1 MTDDLEKVLIVGPSW
16 IGDMV
21 MAQSLFITL
30 KNLNPDTQID
40 VLAPAWTFPLLA
52 RMPEVNKSVAMP
64 LGHGQLGL
72 GDRFKLGRHLIAEH
86 YQRAMVLP
94 NSWKSALVPFA
105 AKIPQRIGYLG
116 ECRWGVLTEP
126 RKLTKQD
133 LPMTVQRF
141 VSLGLIEGGC
151 PADIPIPKLQVSQ
164 VDLGAVKNK
173 FNLDT
178 GVRILALCPGAEYGL
193 SKRWLPERFAAVAKA
208 KIAEGW
214 QVILLGSDKDRD
226 VAEQI
231 NLLTN
236 NQCRDFIGKTTLA
249 EAVDLLSL
257 VDVVVSND
265 SGLMHV
271 AAALNKPLVAIYGS
285 SDPGFTPPL
294 HQLARIVSLQKSCAP
309 CFKRECPLGHTHC
322 LTEITSDRVLSEI
335 SVFNL

>member
-1 MTDDLEKVLIVGPSW
+1 MADDLNKVLVVGPSW

-21 MAQSLFITL
+21 MAQSLFITI
-30 KNLNPDTQID
+30 KNLNPDAQID

-52 RMPEVNKSVAMP
+52 RMPEVNQSVAMP

-72 GDRFKLGRHLIAEH
+72 GDRVKLGRHLVTESYH
-86 YQRAMVLP
+86 RAIVLP

-105 AKIPQRIGYLG
+105 AKIPQRVGYLG
-116 ECRWGVLTEP
+116 ECRWGLLTEP
-126 RKLTKQD
+126 RKLVKQD

-141 VSLGLIEGGC
+141 VSLGLVDGGC
-151 PADIPIPKLQVSQ
+151 PADIPIPKLHVSPTGQ
-164 VDLGAVKNK
+164 ALVTAK
-173 FNLDT
+173 FNLT
-178 GVRILALCPGAEYGL
+178 QAQKILALCPGAEYGL
-193 SKRWLPERFAAVAKA
+193 AKRWLPAHFAAVAEA

-214 QVILLGSDKDRD
+214 QVMLLGSDKDRD
-226 VAEQI
+226 VAKQI

-236 NQCRDFIGKTTLA
+236 HQCLDFIGKTTLA

-257 VDVVVSND
+257 VDATVSND

-294 HQLARIVSLQKSCAP
+294 HQAARIVSLQKSCAP
-309 CFKRECPLGHTHC
+309 CFKRECPLGHTQC
-322 LTEITSDRVLSEI
+322 LTEIMPARILAEI
-335 SVFNL
+335 TAFDL

>member
-1 MTDDLEKVLIVGPSW
+1 MADDLNKVLVVGPSW

-21 MAQSLFITL
+21 MAQSLFITI
-30 KNLNPDTQID
+30 KNLNPDAQID

-52 RMPEVNKSVAMP
+52 RMPEVNQSVAIP

-72 GDRFKLGRHLIAEH
+72 GDRVKLGRHLVTESYH
-86 YQRAMVLP
+86 RAIVLP

-105 AKIPQRIGYLG
+105 AKITQRVGYLG
-116 ECRWGVLTEP
+116 ECRWGLLTEP
-126 RKLTKQD
+126 RKLVKQD

-141 VSLGLIEGGC
+141 VSLGLVDGGC
-151 PADIPIPKLQVSQ
+151 PADIPIPKLHVSPTGQ
-164 VDLGAVKNK
+164 ALVTAK
-173 FNLDT
+173 FNLT
-178 GVRILALCPGAEYGL
+178 QAQKILALCPGAEYGL
-193 SKRWLPERFAAVAKA
+193 AKRWLPAHFAAVAEA

-214 QVILLGSDKDRD
+214 QVMLLGSDKDRD
-226 VAEQI
+226 VAKQI

-236 NQCRDFIGKTTLA
+236 HQCLDFIGKTTLA

-257 VDVVVSND
+257 VDATVSND

-294 HQLARIVSLQKSCAP
+294 HQAARIVSLQKSCAP
-309 CFKRECPLGHTHC
+309 CFKRECPLGHTQC
-322 LTEITSDRVLSEI
+322 LTEIMPARILAEI
-335 SVFNL
+335 TAFDL

>member
-1 MTDDLEKVLIVGPSW
+1 VADDLNKVLVVGPSW

-21 MAQSLFITL
+21 MAQSLFITI
-30 KNLNPDTQID
+30 KNLNPDAQID

-52 RMPEVNKSVAMP
+52 RMPEVNQSVAMP

-72 GDRFKLGRHLIAEH
+72 GDRVKLGRHLVTESYH
-86 YQRAMVLP
+86 RAIVLP

-105 AKIPQRIGYLG
+105 AKIPQRVGYLG
-116 ECRWGVLTEP
+116 ECRWGLLTEP
-126 RKLTKQD
+126 RKLVKQD

-141 VSLGLIEGGC
+141 VSLGLVDGGC
-151 PADIPIPKLQVSQ
+151 PADIPIPKLHVSPTGQ
-164 VDLGAVKNK
+164 ALVMAK
-173 FNLDT
+173 FNLT
-178 GVRILALCPGAEYGL
+178 QAQKILALCPGAEYGL
-193 SKRWLPERFAAVAKA
+193 AKRWLPAHFAAVAEA

-214 QVILLGSDKDRD
+214 QVMLLGSDKDRD
-226 VAEQI
+226 VAKQI

-236 NQCRDFIGKTTLA
+236 HQCLDFIGKTTLA

-257 VDVVVSND
+257 VDATVSND

-294 HQLARIVSLQKSCAP
+294 HQAARIVSLQKSCAP
-309 CFKRECPLGHTHC
+309 CFKRECPLGHTQC
-322 LTEITSDRVLSEI
+322 LTEIMPARILAEI
-335 SVFNL
+335 TAFDL